1 MTLGRAMFL
10 PCRAGS
16 ERLADKNTRP
26 FAGRPGGLLD
36 LKLDQLATTRTLDT
50 IVVDSNDPI
59 ALELARARLATWP
72 AHSKLFVHE
81 RPDHLGRP
89 DTTTDDLIAYALVTV
104 PCDTLAWTHVTS
116 PFVGPDTYDQALT
129 DFAARDPERHD
140 SLMLVL
146 RLQTFLWH
154 DPAHPTP
161 LNYTPTPLRWP
172 RTQDLAPVF
181 EVNSGL
187 FVVPHA
193 IGRARRD
200 RIGDSPILYEV
211 DRMTGLDIDHLTDF
225 QLAESCYHLTS
236 GR

>member
-1 MTLGRAMFL
+1 MSLGVAMFL

-26 FAGRPGGLLD
+26 FAGRSGGLLAH
-36 LKLDQLATTRTLDT
+36 KLDQLATTRSLDT
-50 IVVDSNDPI
+50 VVVDSNDPI
-59 ALELARARLATWP
+59 VLELARARQNTWP
-72 AHSKLFVHE
+72 THSTLLIHE

-89 DTTTDDLIAYALVTV
+89 DTTTDDLIAYALASV

-116 PFVGPDTYDQALT
+116 PFVDAQTYDDALT
-129 DFAARDPERHD
+129 AFAARDPARHD

-146 RLQTFLWH
+146 RLQTFLWQAS
-154 DPAHPTP
+154 PTPTP
-161 LNYTPTPLRWP
+161 LNYAPTPLRWP
-172 RTQDLAPVF
+172 RTQDLAPTF

-193 IGRARRD
+193 VGLARRD
-200 RIGDSPILYEV
+200 RIGDTPILYEV

-225 QLAESCYHLTS
+225 QLAESWYHLT